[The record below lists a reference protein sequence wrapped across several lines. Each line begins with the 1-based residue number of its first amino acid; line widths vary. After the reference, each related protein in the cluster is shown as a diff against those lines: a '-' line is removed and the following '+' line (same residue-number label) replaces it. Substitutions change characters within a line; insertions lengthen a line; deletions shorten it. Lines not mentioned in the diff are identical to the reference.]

1 MTEEATQLDPVP
13 QITLNHLGI
22 GDVDIDINKLAKM
35 VETWV
40 DVRIDEQNIEIETK
54 LVNLSQSIQDVIDD
68 FYGSVLKYLKSGM
81 IVSINVGL
89 IGFGYF
95 LKGVM
100 A

>member
-1 MTEEATQLDPVP
+1 MTEELDPVP

>member
-1 MTEEATQLDPVP
+1 MSDEEEVP

-40 DVRIDEQNIEIETK
+40 DVRIEEQNIEIETK
-54 LVNLSQSIQDVIDD
+54 LVNLSQSIQDVIDE
-68 FYGSVLKYLKSGM
+68 FYQGILKYLKSGM

-95 LKGVM
+95 LKGVIS
-100 A
+100 